1 MPFSII
7 VGMHSTNRAIG
18 AKGKIPWKC
27 RADMKFFK
35 EITTVVKDPNKRNA
49 VIMGRKTFESLP
61 APLPNRLNA
70 VLTNKPDKLCKG
82 FFSNDFCKAI
92 DELESDPTVETIF
105 VIGGEMVYR
114 QAINHP
120 KCEKIY
126 LNEVH
131 VVCDLSESD
140 TFFPEIDSTRYE
152 LVDTTLIDPTVT
164 SCVYTNFSA
173 NNQCSKNNYLSEKLQ

>member
-7 VGMHSTNRAIG
+7 VGMHSSNRAIG

-35 EITTVVKDPNKRNA
+35 EFTSVVKDPTKTNA

-61 APLPNRLNA
+61 TPLPNRLNVVISRKWNA
-70 VLTNKPDKLCKG
+70 LLLDKGVPD
-82 FFSNDFCKAI
+82 FDKAI
-92 DELESDPTVETIF
+92 YHLESDPTVETIF

-114 QAINHP
+114 EALNHP

-126 LNEVH
+126 LNMVH
-131 VVCDLSESD
+131 VVCDLSEAD
-140 TFFPEIDSTRYE
+140 AFFPEIDSTQYE
-152 LVDTTLIDPTVT
+152 LVETTIIDPTVT
-164 SCVYTNFSA
+164 SYVYTRII
-173 NNQCSKNNYLSEKLQ
+173 SK

>member
-7 VGMHSTNRAIG
+7 VGAHSTNRAIG

-27 RADMKFFK
+27 RADMNFFK
-35 EITTVVKDPNKRNA
+35 EITSSVSDSTKMNA
-49 VIMGRKTFESLP
+49 VIMGRRTFESLP
-61 APLPNRLNA
+61 KPLPNRLNV
-70 VLTNKPDKLCKG
+70 VLSKGSISLCDSVV
-82 FFSNDFCKAI
+82 FSNDFNKVLNNLEI
-92 DELESDPTVETIF
+92 DPNIETIF
-105 VIGGEMVYR
+105 VIGGENVYK

-140 TFFPEIDSTRYE
+140 AFFPEIDPKMYK
-152 LVDTTLIDPTVT
+152 LVDTAIIDPTVT
-164 SCVYTNFSA
+164 SIVFSA
-173 NNQCSKNNYLSEKLQ
+173 I

>member
-7 VGMHSTNRAIG
+7 VGAHSTNRAIG
-18 AKGKIPWKC
+18 AAGKIPWKC
-27 RADMKFFK
+27 RTDMKFFK
-35 EITTVVKDPNKRNA
+35 EMTSVVKDPTKMNA

-61 APLPNRLNA
+61 APLPNRLNVIISRNNLLQG
-70 VLTNKPDKLCKG
+70 VLPD
-82 FFSNDFCKAI
+82 FDQAI
-92 DELESDPTVETIF
+92 DQLEQDPLIETIF

-114 QAINHP
+114 QALNHP

-140 TFFPEIDSTRYE
+140 AFFPEIDLTQYK
-152 LVDTTLIDPTVT
+152 LVETTILDATV
-164 SCVYTNFSA
+164 SSYVY
-173 NNQCSKNNYLSEKLQ
+173 KR